1 MDEERRIEL
10 LKFYMDEG
18 YDLEGA
24 KQMTDS
30 AMEGEKLATGGRVG
44 MQTGGLSEY
53 EQALADLKTAQGEL
67 PQDSISV
74 TQKSPGIEAL
84 LEVYG
89 PNLANLLKTPV
100 SAGGQEGLYGS
111 FLPEIAGQD
120 PAQTQAY
127 QMALKQAYG
136 APGGVAQYQQYLNN
150 AANATG
156 GLSSAATAGQNAGL
170 QGIANAQGLANLG
183 TGAAISGQGA
193 GSQALTNAQA
203 QANLMSGAA
212 AAGQGAGDANF
223 AAAQGYTGPQGYQ
236 EFMSPY
242 QQEVIDSTMAEYQQE
257 LAQQQAQLGL
267 SAGNAFGG
275 SRFGV
280 AQGELGAQGAQ
291 GMASQLAQLRQAG
304 FQQANQLAGNA
315 YQQQMGLGQAA
326 QQQAQQNQALYGQAM
341 QGQQG
346 MAQGLQNQASQNLG
360 LYGQGM
366 QQQLAGSQAAN
377 QQAAQNVGLMGQSAQ
392 AQSGLAQLQPQ
403 LAMQNIGFLD
413 QLGKQQQLQ
422 AQAKMD
428 AEKQGNKMLAY
439 EPYDRYGFFG
449 GQLTGIMGGY
459 PGGTSY
465 SSQMQQTPNAFQQLL
480 GGVGTVAGIGM
491 GLQNTGMFGS

>member
-1 MDEERRIEL
+1 
-10 LKFYMDEG
+10 
-18 YDLEGA
+18 
-24 KQMTDS
+24 
-30 AMEGEKLATGGRVG
+30 
-44 MQTGGLSEY
+44 
-53 EQALADLKTAQGEL
+53 
-67 PQDSISV
+67 
-74 TQKSPGIEAL
+74 
-84 LEVYG
+84 
-89 PNLANLLKTPV
+89 
-100 SAGGQEGLYGS
+100 
-111 FLPEIAGQD
+111 
-120 PAQTQAY
+120 
-127 QMALKQAYG
+127 MALKQAYG

-326 QQQAQQNQALYGQAM
+326 QQQQCK
-341 QGQQG
+341 
-346 MAQGLQNQASQNLG
+346 
-360 LYGQGM
+360 
-366 QQQLAGSQAAN
+366 AN
-377 QQAAQNVGLMGQSAQ
+377 KVWHKVYKTKRLK
-392 AQSGLAQLQPQ
+392 
-403 LAMQNIGFLD
+403 I
-413 QLGKQQQLQ
+413 
-422 AQAKMD
+422 
-428 AEKQGNKMLAY
+428 
-439 EPYDRYGFFG
+439 
-449 GQLTGIMGGY
+449 
-459 PGGTSY
+459 
-465 SSQMQQTPNAFQQLL
+465 
-480 GGVGTVAGIGM
+480 
-491 GLQNTGMFGS
+491 